1 MKRYFHGGIPGLKI
15 GDELL
20 PANAI
25 GDKPSLTTLVPGK
38 ARTDRVY
45 LTTDRFC
52 AEAYAAMYPGGGA
65 IYLAEPIGPT
75 AGDPDAPTLSIMSE
89 SARVVG
95 IWDSKVRFNPEKA
108 LAILGRW
115 QKEPR

>member
-1 MKRYFHGGIPGLKI
+1 MKRYFHGEIPGLKI

-20 PANAI
+20 PADSI

-45 LTTDRFC
+45 LTTDRFY

-65 IYLAEPIGPT
+65 IYLAEPVGPT
-75 AGDPDAPTLSIMSE
+75 SGDAPTLSIMAE

-95 IWDSKVRFNPEKA
+95 IWDAKVRFNAERA
-108 LAILGRW
+108 LSILSR
-115 QKEPR
+115 